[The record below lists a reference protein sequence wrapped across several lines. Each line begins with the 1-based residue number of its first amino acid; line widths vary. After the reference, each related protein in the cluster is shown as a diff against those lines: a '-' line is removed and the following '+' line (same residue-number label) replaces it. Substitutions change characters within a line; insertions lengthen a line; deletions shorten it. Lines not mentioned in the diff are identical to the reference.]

1 MRTNYFHI
9 GEMTIL
15 IFQLLSALNLVHGQ
29 FYNIYPPAEIIPNSF
44 SLNSSV
50 LPLGAFLA
58 LSLGDGEIPLTT
70 TSADVICI
78 ECQINII
85 NNDPNLL
92 PDMMLKVLYYD
103 TSVVNTSQASI
114 SALEYSLTS
123 DHIAT
128 FGRN

>member
-1 MRTNYFHI
+1 
-9 GEMTIL
+9 MTIL